1 MQTSNLGSPEEIYP
15 ASANAGKVGQ
25 DVRQFAGEVERLAG
39 EAKQLSNEGAAV
51 EGAAVARAK
60 LDDTVSQAKAK
71 LAAAS
76 NAAAEQGRRS
86 IAATEGYV
94 HEHPLTAIVA
104 AVAIGVVLGLLM
116 RRS

>member
-15 ASANAGKVGQ
+15 TSGNDGKVKQ

-39 EAKQLSNEGAAV
+39 EAKQLSNEGAAL
-51 EGAAVARAK
+51 ARAK

-71 LAAAS
+71 LAAAR
-76 NAAAEQGRRS
+76 NAAAEQGRRTV
-86 IAATEGYV
+86 AATEGYV